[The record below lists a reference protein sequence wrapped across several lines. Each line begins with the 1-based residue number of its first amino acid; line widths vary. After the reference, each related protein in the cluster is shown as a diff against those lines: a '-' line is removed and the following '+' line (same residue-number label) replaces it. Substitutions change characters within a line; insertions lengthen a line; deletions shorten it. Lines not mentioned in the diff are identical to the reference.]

1 MKKFISLTLLSILVF
16 TFTLF
21 LNTDDE
27 IKDVQA
33 ITPTIKVY
41 AENSQIELLNKN
53 VKKINEQ
60 MEIDLH
66 EPNIKGFS
74 NQNFEEKVNEDINNY
89 INNLKD
95 QFENTLEKDTLF
107 AKEKKYSLPKYE
119 MKSNYTIT
127 YSDKNLLSFIITTNS
142 FTGGDYSTINKK
154 SYNIDLKEEK
164 IVNLQDLFVEGEDFQ
179 QVINNK
185 ISEDIAK
192 VKNSYYANKF
202 SGIDYDQQFYMEKDN
217 IVIHFPMNEIAPY
230 TLGAPEFKISF
241 NNFHKGIDLNS
252 IPNNDLPRII
262 TDRIIRHNNEVN
274 TTIKLPKIQLE
285 NNRLNSKVN
294 EYMENHIY
302 SFIKSIENES
312 KNKKNMS
319 NGNSI
324 FIPYNV
330 NVDYKVFNNSKDK
343 ILIGISKTHFDG
355 NTSKTTDSI
364 ITIDIKNGKV
374 TSK

>member
-1 MKKFISLTLLSILVF
+1 MKKFISLTLLSILAF
-16 TFTLF
+16 TFTVF
-21 LNTDDE
+21 LSTDDE

-41 AENSQIELLNKN
+41 AENSQIKLLNKN

-60 MEIDLH
+60 MEIDLQ
-66 EPNIKGFS
+66 EPSIKGFS
-74 NQNFEEKVNEDINNY
+74 NQDFEKKINEDINNY

-107 AKEKKYSLPKYE
+107 AKEKKYSLPRYE
-119 MKSNYTIT
+119 MKSNYVVT
-127 YSDKNLLSFIITTNS
+127 YSDENLLSFTITTNS

-154 SYNIDLKEEK
+154 SYNIDLKGEK
-164 IVNLQDLFVEGEDFQ
+164 IVNLQDLFSEGEDFQ

-192 VKNSYYANKF
+192 VKTSYYTNKF
-202 SGIDYDQQFYMEKDN
+202 SGIDYDQQFYMEKDH

-241 NNFHKGIDLNS
+241 NNFHKGIDLKS
-252 IPNNDLPRII
+252 ISNNGIPGI
-262 TDRIIRHNNEVN
+262 TTEKILRHNKEVN

-285 NNRLNSKVN
+285 NSRLTGKVN
-294 EYMENHIY
+294 DYIENHIY
-302 SFIKSIENES
+302 SFVKSIENES
-312 KNKKNMS
+312 KNKKNMN

-330 NVDYKVFNNSKDK
+330 NVSYKVFNNSKDK

-355 NTSKTTDSI
+355 NNSKTTDSI
-364 ITIDIKNGKV
+364 ITIDIKSGKV
-374 TSK
+374 TCK